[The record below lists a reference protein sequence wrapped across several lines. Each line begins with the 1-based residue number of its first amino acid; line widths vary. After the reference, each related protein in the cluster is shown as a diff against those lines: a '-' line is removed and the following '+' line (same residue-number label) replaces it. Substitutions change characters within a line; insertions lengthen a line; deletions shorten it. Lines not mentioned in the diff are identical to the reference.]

1 MIRKLQEKRLIGLWE
16 YFFVLI
22 GVFVALAFV
31 LAATGRDSEKEQ
43 ASKII
48 FIQHIM
54 PKTLQEGYKNRQYG

>member
-1 MIRKLQEKRLIGLWE
+1 MWE